1 VHARAGWGA
10 VARHR
15 ALRRLGSLG
24 IAAAIALG
32 LPGTASAAPANPS
45 DGELSAAQQAA
56 SEAAAQIGQMLVEM
70 GAAQTAVDDASAR
83 AAQARDDYERQRQVY
98 DRAQADAQAADG
110 AAQQAQADLSGAR
123 VALAQF
129 ARDSYMAGSTSSVLK
144 SLVTS
149 GSPAQMLERVA
160 LLEAA
165 GDHRSAVLGV
175 VTVAQQRAAE
185 TQTAAQAAVE
195 LADRSKLAAEAA
207 LTSAETLR
215 AGAEQQIAGLQSR
228 QAAMQTQL
236 DQARTTLV
244 TLQSQRAAAQRAPVA
259 KPSAPPLAKPSA
271 PPADT
276 PAGPAPVATGND
288 WDAVALCESGGNWSI
303 NTGNGYYGGLQF
315 SSSTWLAFGGGAYA
329 PRADLAARSQQIAI
343 GEKVLAAQGP
353 GAWPTCGRNLRA

>member
-1 VHARAGWGA
+1 VSADAMAGP
-10 VARHR
+10 VPCRR
-15 ALRRLGSLG
+15 ALRRLGTVA

-32 LPGTASAAPANPS
+32 LSGTAAAAPANPS
-45 DGELSAAQQAA
+45 DGQLSAAQQAA
-56 SEAAAQIGQMLVEM
+56 NDAAAQVGQMLVEM

-83 AAQARDDYERQRQVY
+83 AAQARDDYERQRQAY

-144 SLVTS
+144 SMITS
-149 GSPAQMLERVA
+149 GSPAQMMERVA

-165 GDHRSAVLGV
+165 GDQRSAVLGV
-175 VTVAQQRAAE
+175 VTVAQERAVE
-185 TQTAAQAAVE
+185 TQTAGQAAVAE
-195 LADRSKLAAEAA
+195 ADRSKLAAEAA

-215 AGAEQQIAGLQSR
+215 VGAEQQIADLQTR
-228 QAAMQTQL
+228 QDAIQTRL

-244 TLQSQRAAAQRAPVA
+244 TLQSQRAVAQQRPVA
-259 KPSAPPLAKPSA
+259 KPVPAPTS
-271 PPADT
+271 DT
-276 PAGPAPVATGND
+276 PAGPTPPVASGND

-315 SSSTWLAFGGGAYA
+315 SSSTWLAFGGAAYA

-343 GEKVLAAQGP
+343 AEKVLAAQGP
-353 GAWPTCGRNLRA
+353 GAWPTCGRNLTA